1 MNYTVNIINGNSTVT
16 INDYIT
22 EGKIT
27 KAVNAIDSFTASVYW
42 NETVWDLFNPLKT
55 KVVVLDGNVT
65 KFEGRILTVSP
76 KMDTRGLITKQI
88 VCEGT
93 MGYLCDSV
101 QPYTGEREYSGD
113 TSRNGLEEFI
123 DVLLTNHNS
132 QVENDK
138 KIYRGSVTVT
148 TFQTLG
154 VYKGL
159 NYESTWQAIQD
170 KLIKSFGGEINLRKS
185 NGKTYLD
192 YKPKIGATRT
202 TQIKL
207 GENMQSAEKKLDATQ
222 VCSRLIPL
230 GAKLTITELDEQG
243 QPRDVETEE
252 RLTIASVNDDKI
264 YIESSD
270 ALTLYGI
277 CYKTVIYDDIH
288 DPNILKTRGT
298 EYLATQNTAV
308 ANHTITAV
316 DLSYL
321 GESVDEIEIFDSY
334 PVVNTQLGI
343 SSTLEVVKKVTDIYK
358 PFSPVLTFGS
368 ENVLLSDII
377 NGNAVTVADEQNQ
390 ISKTITETKNSINNV
405 YSYVNDSAF
414 TVQTNAS
421 GLVATATSTMVSQ
434 SDYEKFTQIIKNI
447 LKMDADGTTMIFK
460 AIDEAIA
467 EVDGKQE
474 SNYAEIT
481 KYIRFADGEIIL
493 GEVGNALTLTISN
506 DMIYFKQNGV
516 TVAYFSDNKLQVTD
530 AVFNNSLQLGNFAFK
545 PRENG
550 NLSFVR
556 VGETV

>member
-1 MNYTVNIINGNSTVT
+1 MFTVNLINGNIT
-16 INDYIT
+16 IPLNDGGLS

-27 KAVNAIDSFTASVYW
+27 KAVNAFDSFTA
-42 NETVWDLFNPLKT
+42 TVLPNSAGYDLLYPLKSKIT
-55 KVVVLDGNVT
+55 VLDGTKV
-65 KFEGRILTVSP
+65 KFEGRILTVTP
-76 KMDTRGLITKQI
+76 KMDNRGIVSKQI
-88 VCEGT
+88 VCEGLT
-93 MGYLCDSV
+93 AYLCDSI
-101 QPYTGEREYSGD
+101 QPYAEERQYSGD
-113 TSRNGLEEFI
+113 DTKNGLQEFI
-123 DVLLTNHNS
+123 DVILANHNA
-132 QVENDK
+132 QVENEK
-138 KIYRGSVTVT
+138 KIYRGNVTVT
-148 TFQTLG
+148 TYDSGG

-159 NYESTWQAIQD
+159 NYESTWQIISE
-170 KLIKSFGGEINLRKS
+170 KLIKVYGGEINIRKQS
-185 NGKTYLD
+185 GTLYLD
-192 YKPKIGATRT
+192 YKPHIGTTRATT
-202 TQIKL
+202 ITV

-405 YSYVNDSAF
+405 YSYVNDSSY
-414 TVQTNAS
+414 TVQTNAE
-421 GLVATATSTMVSQ
+421 GLVAAATSTMVSQ

-530 AVFNNSLQLGNFAFK
+530 AVFNNSLQLGNFAFR